1 MRLFSLKVGLSTTSI
16 LMMGYE
22 MTSSRVQS
30 QTLRSAVFPA
40 STALTHSLFLVGGV
54 LFLSALAQIAIPV
67 PGSPVPVTGQTL
79 GVFLI
84 ATTYG
89 ARLATATFAT
99 YLLAAIAGAPLFAPS
114 ATLPSHGLARITSAT
129 GGYLIGM
136 LVATFVIGYLAQ
148 RKADQKFR
156 TSFPMLILG
165 TVIIFA
171 FGLTWLRFSLEMS
184 WSQAIAVGLTPFIFG
199 EALKIAITATS
210 LPLIWKR
217 ISRKLNA

>member
-1 MRLFSLKVGLSTTSI
+1 MSST
-16 LMMGYE
+16 
-22 MTSSRVQS
+22 RPAAH
-30 QTLRSAVFPA
+30 TLRTAIFPV
-40 STALTHSLFLVGGV
+40 STAMTQALFIVGGV

-89 ARLATATFAT
+89 ATLATTTFAT
-99 YLLAAIAGAPLFAPS
+99 YLLAAVAGAPLFAPS

-148 RKADQKFR
+148 RKADQRFR

-165 TVIIFA
+165 SAIIFG
-171 FGLTWLRFSLEMS
+171 FGLTWLHYSLDLS
-184 WSQAIAVGLTPFIFG
+184 WSQTFSVGLAPFIVG
-199 EALKIAITATS
+199 ESIKIAITATS

-217 ISRKLNA
+217 ISRRLAA

>member
-1 MRLFSLKVGLSTTSI
+1 MSST
-16 LMMGYE
+16 
-22 MTSSRVQS
+22 RPAAH
-30 QTLRSAVFPA
+30 TLRTAIFPV
-40 STALTHSLFLVGGV
+40 STAMTQALFIVGGV
-54 LFLSALAQIAIPV
+54 LFLSALAQISIPV

-89 ARLATATFAT
+89 ATLATTTFAT
-99 YLLAAIAGAPLFAPS
+99 YLLAAVAGAPLFAPS

-148 RKADQKFR
+148 RKADQRFR

-165 TVIIFA
+165 SAIIFT
-171 FGLTWLRFSLEMS
+171 FGLTWLHYSLDMS
-184 WSQAIAVGLTPFIFG
+184 WSQTFSVGLAPFIFG
-199 EALKIAITATS
+199 ESIKIAITATS

-217 ISRKLNA
+217 ISRRLAA